1 MEKKGRIAGKTLR
14 VVNAQTHVSQLTRFL
29 FTYHAG
35 FITTR
40 IANPTPK
47 MKQNQF
53 FDYISLYFMK
63 KHKRVVTMDI

>member
-53 FDYISLYFMK
+53 FRLYFMK